1 MKQQSHCSVCPSGI
15 NREKRI
21 AILRH
26 ALAVI
31 KTPEAIMAIDQD
43 NILAGLNEESLCSPC
58 GEEVTI

>member
-1 MKQQSHCSVCPSGI
+1 MNRQHTPCRVCPKSI

-31 KTPEAIMAIDQD
+31 KTPESIQALEQD
-43 NILAGLNEESLCSPC
+43 NILAELAEPALCAPCEVSP
-58 GEEVTI
+58 